1 MYFYNFEKVSLKL
14 HKFTI
19 EFMAHLAVSE
29 KIYNAVDE
37 IRATFGILNKT
48 AKDRKARSSRTY
60 VGEDDFW
67 LFANNT
73 LEDKSFQEKEELD
86 LIEQFMIKRN
96 HEIQSNVFGDVDDVF
111 KNR

>member
-1 MYFYNFEKVSLKL
+1 
-14 HKFTI
+14 
-19 EFMAHLAVSE
+19 
-29 KIYNAVDE
+29 
-37 IRATFGILNKT
+37 LNKT
-48 AKDRKARSSRTY
+48 AKDRKARSSWTS
-60 VGEDDFW
+60 VAEDDFG
-67 LFANNT
+67 LFAKNP